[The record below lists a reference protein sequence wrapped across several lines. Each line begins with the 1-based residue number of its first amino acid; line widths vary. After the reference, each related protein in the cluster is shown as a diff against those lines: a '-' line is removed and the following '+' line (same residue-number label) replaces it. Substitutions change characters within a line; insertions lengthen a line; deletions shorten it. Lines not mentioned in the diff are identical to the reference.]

1 MSTISSR
8 NRPFSGRH
16 FLVTGASKGLGL
28 AVVERIAQMGGDILA
43 HAHSGDLAAAQ
54 EIADRAGVALSS
66 FHADLADHDQVMELS
81 DWAVRSGPVD
91 GLVNNAGI
99 CSFTDFFQVS
109 LETWESELAINAR
122 AAFFLMQAIAR
133 SMVEGGIRGRIVNFS
148 SVAAHAGTPTQ
159 VHYGAAKGAVEGL
172 TKNAAVALGSYGITV
187 NAVVPGPIPT
197 EHNSRFLEEPTAQ
210 KALLDTLP
218 MGEYGKPEYVAGA
231 VTHLLSDA
239 AAWTTGTLLTVDG
252 GLLSV

>member
-1 MSTISSR
+1 MSTLASL
-8 NRPFSGRH
+8 NRPFTGRR
-16 FLVTGASKGLGL
+16 FLITGASKGLGL
-28 AVVERIAQMGGDILA
+28 AVVKRIAEMGGAVLA
-43 HAHSGDLAAAQ
+43 HAHSGDLSAAE
-54 EIADRAGVALSS
+54 EIAEQAGVTFSS
-66 FHADLADHDQVMELS
+66 FQADLVEHEQVMELA
-81 DWAVRSGPVD
+81 DWAVRGGPVD

-99 CSFTDFFQVS
+99 CTFTDFFQVT
-109 LETWESELAINAR
+109 LEAWENELAINSR
-122 AAFFLMQAIAR
+122 AAFFLMQAVAR
-133 SMVEGGIRGRIVNFS
+133 SMVEGGVRGRIVNFS

-197 EHNSRFLEEPTAQ
+197 EHNRRFLEEPTAK

-239 AAWTTGTLLTVDG
+239 AGWTTGTLLTVDG